1 MQRIY
6 RRLAGLVVAGLAIFA
21 VTGAVPA
28 TGVAPEDDALHL
40 RLIRAIPSP
49 DSTVAAPEK
58 IRLWFTEEPQEGAT
72 SIRLVDAAG
81 DLVETED
88 AEADAD
94 DATIFH
100 TVLTSPPAPGVYQV
114 VWRTMAADGH
124 VVSGDYHF
132 SIRAQ

>member
-6 RRLAGLVVAGLAIFA
+6 RGLAGLVVAGLAIFA
-21 VTGAVPA
+21 VTGAAPA
-28 TGVAPEDDALHL
+28 VGAAPGDDAMHL
-40 RLIRAIPSP
+40 RLIRSIPAA
-49 DSTVAAPEK
+49 DSTVTAPEK

-81 DLVETED
+81 DLVESEAT
-88 AEADAD
+88 EADAD
-94 DATIFH
+94 NATIFH
-100 TVLTSPPAPGVYQV
+100 TVLTSPPAPGLYQV

-124 VVSGDYHF
+124 VVSGDYNF